1 MQAAPRAPR
10 RPGRT
15 PAGPRAR
22 LVAIAAILAGIAAAG
37 CRREARIDFGGD
49 TGPRPVRLMYPDV
62 RTIVRRVGQPSFIE
76 SYERTS
82 VYPKMTAYIEKW
94 IVDIGDKV
102 KKGDVLATLFVPEI
116 VEDHK
121 TKQATVGL
129 DRERIAVAREAVDVA
144 KADLGAAR
152 SRLVEARAL
161 LGKFQATVDRWAVQ
175 VRRLQVEVDKGDLD
189 PKILDEAT
197 DQLRASTA
205 SRDEA
210 RAAIS
215 RAEADVAA
223 REASLGRAEV
233 QVKVA
238 EAALA
243 VAQSD
248 ERRMAAWVGYLT
260 LTAPFD
266 GVITV
271 RNANTFDFVLP
282 ATGDPT
288 AMYLSPDISN
298 KGAAPIYVVD
308 RTDVVRVFADIPEQD
323 ADYVKA
329 GSPASV
335 QVRAFRERPI
345 AGKVTR
351 TSWALNFKSRTL
363 RAEVDLPN
371 PGGELLPNMYAYV
384 EISIERPGVRALPAS
399 ALTYSGEAAYCWLY
413 RDGKAVRT
421 ELQTGVSDGQWIEVT
436 DRRISASAEGTEDW
450 KPIDGSERVIL
461 GDPSSL
467 TEGTPVEVVSA
478 KEGARIAADS
488 PTPRIA
494 PTHAVPHQA
503 ADPPGP
509 PPPTRPTGPAPATKS
524 GSRP

>member
-1 MQAAPRAPR
+1 T
-10 RPGRT
+10 GRT
-15 PAGPRAR
+15 LAGLRGR
-22 LVAIAAILAGIAAAG
+22 LVAIVAIVAGLAATG
-37 CRREARIDFGGD
+37 CRREARIDFGAE
-49 TGPRPVRLMYPDV
+49 TGPQPVRLMYPDV

-76 SYERTS
+76 SFERTA

-116 VEDHK
+116 VEDHR
-121 TKQATVGL
+121 TKQAAVAL
-129 DRERIAVAREAVDVA
+129 ERERIALAREAVEVT
-144 KADLGAAR
+144 KADLDAAR
-152 SRLVEARAL
+152 SRLAESRAL
-161 LGKFQATVDRWAVQ
+161 LGKYQAMVDRWAVQ
-175 VRRLQVEVDKGDLD
+175 VRRLQAEVDKGDLD

-205 SRDEA
+205 SLNEA
-210 RAAIS
+210 RAAVS
-215 RAEADVAA
+215 RAEAEVAA
-223 REASLGRAEV
+223 REASLGQAV
-233 QVKVA
+233 IQVKVV

-248 ERRMAAWVGYLT
+248 ERRLAAWVGYLT

-329 GSPASV
+329 GTPASV
-335 QVRAFRERPI
+335 QVRAFGERPI

-363 RAEVDLPN
+363 RAEIDLPN

-399 ALTYSGEAAYCWLY
+399 ALSYNGEAVYCWLY

-421 ELQTGVSDGQWIEVT
+421 ELQTGVSDGRWIEVT
-436 DRRISASAEGTEDW
+436 DRRISASAEETEDW
-450 KPIDGSERVIL
+450 KPIGGSERVIL

-488 PTPRIA
+488 PAPRIA
-494 PTHAVPHQA
+494 PTHAVPRPA
-503 ADPPGP
+503 ADPPGLRSP
-509 PPPTRPTGPAPATKS
+509 SRATGPAATKP
-524 GSRP
+524 GSLP